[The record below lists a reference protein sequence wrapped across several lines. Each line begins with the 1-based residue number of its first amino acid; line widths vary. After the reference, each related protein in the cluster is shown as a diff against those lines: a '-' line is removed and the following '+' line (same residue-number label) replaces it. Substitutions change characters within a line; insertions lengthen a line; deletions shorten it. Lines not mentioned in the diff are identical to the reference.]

1 MVLAAF
7 GLYHSQIETEERED
21 SLLTFH
27 VAYLKKYN
35 QSEKLWKN
43 ITYKKQKDNEQT
55 QQKDLLYLNIKSKC
69 IC

>member
-27 VAYLKKYN
+27 VAYLKNTIN
-35 QSEKLWKN
+35 QRSYEKILLTRN
-43 ITYKKQKDNEQT
+43 KKT
-55 QQKDLLYLNIKSKC
+55 MSRLSRR
-69 IC
+69 ICST